1 MALVQVNQK
10 AKRYEWKRAERTR
23 GGSACRRGI
32 SRQHHRGLRLKRFQ
46 AMGGMALLGVGLL
59 AAVASGGG
67 PDATISGEAVA
78 FSSVGVGMMLSGLG
92 LVTHADNSDREA
104 TLHRRPSAARTG
116 HVSGERF

>member
-1 MALVQVNQK
+1 MN
-10 AKRYEWKRAERTR
+10 
-23 GGSACRRGI
+23 GSEQSAQGADRLPARHKPPAS
-32 SRQHHRGLRLKRFQ
+32 SRPSLKRFQ
-46 AMGGMALLGVGLL
+46 AIGGMALLGMGLL

-78 FSSVGVGMMLSGLG
+78 LSSVGVGMMLSGLG